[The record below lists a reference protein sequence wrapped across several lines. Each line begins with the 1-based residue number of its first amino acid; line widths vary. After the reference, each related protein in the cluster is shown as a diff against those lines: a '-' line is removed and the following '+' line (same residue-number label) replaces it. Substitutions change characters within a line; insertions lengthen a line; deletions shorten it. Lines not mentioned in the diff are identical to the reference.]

1 MGIRRAALAVAGT
14 LTIALA
20 GCGGSAVSGDGDG
33 ETGSG
38 ADGAPVKIG
47 FMVPKSG
54 VYASIGVDLERAM
67 QIYLEEHDN
76 QLGGRE
82 VELVTID
89 EGSTPQVGTSA
100 ARRLVQQEQVAAVT
114 GIVNSATAVGVANIF
129 SDAQVP
135 VISTAQVT
143 DNPYW
148 WRVGWT
154 NPMMNTSIVDYLVD
168 EHPDE
173 SVYLIG
179 ADYSQGHAI
188 IESVRGG
195 LEAGGVEI
203 AGETFTP
210 FGSTQDYQ
218 PYLSEIRNSGATSVY
233 AFYAGAEAARFVTQF
248 AQFGL
253 NENVTLYGN
262 QALTEGNL
270 AAQGAAATGVL
281 TNSIYTP
288 RIDSAVNEAFVDAY
302 VGEFDAQPSVYSEAQ
317 YASAVVLDMA
327 LAAIGDD
334 AVTGEAINTA
344 LAGLGEIE
352 SPRGTWRFDEAQ
364 APTQTIYL
372 RRATEQDGVM
382 YDEVIAELGVYT
394 SEGERA

>member
-1 MGIRRAALAVAGT
+1 MGSRRAALAMASA
-14 LTIALA
+14 LTIVLA

-33 ETGSG
+33 DAASG
-38 ADGAPVKIG
+38 ADGTPVKVG

-54 VYASIGVDLERAM
+54 VYASIGVDLERGM
-67 QIYLEEHDN
+67 QIYLEEHGN
-76 QLGGRE
+76 KLGGRE
-82 VELVTID
+82 VQLVTID

-100 ARRLVQQEQVAAVT
+100 ARRLVQQERVAAVL

-129 SDAQVP
+129 SDAKVP

-154 NPMMNTSIVDYLVD
+154 NAMMNTSIVDYLVD
-168 EHPDE
+168 ERPDE

-179 ADYSQGHAI
+179 ADYKQGHDI
-188 IESVRGG
+188 IEAVRTG
-195 LEAGGVEI
+195 LEAGGVKI
-203 AGETFTP
+203 AGKAFTP
-210 FGSTQDYQ
+210 FGTTQDYQ

-233 AFYAGAEAARFVTQF
+233 AFYAGAEAAKFVTQY

-253 NENVTLYGN
+253 NNGVTLYGN

-270 AAQGAAATGVL
+270 AAQGAAASGVL

-288 RIDSAVNEAFVDAY
+288 RIDSPANKAFVDAY
-302 VGEFDAQPSVYSEAQ
+302 VAKFDAQPSVYSEAQ
-317 YASAVVLDMA
+317 YASAIVLDKT
-327 LAAIGDD
+327 LAAIGDN
-334 AVTGEAINTA
+334 AVTGEAIIAA
-344 LAGLGEIE
+344 LPNIGDIE

-364 APTQTIYL
+364 APTQTLYL
-372 RRATEQDGVM
+372 RRATEQGGVM
-382 YDEVIAELGVYT
+382 YDEVIAELGAYT
-394 SEGERA
+394 SEGQRA